1 MNNMVSWGDYE
12 GIEGFGSASQTDVD
26 NLNKALTAGSSQN
39 PPGSV
44 VPGDGFALRVED
56 LSKTLKVTT
65 FRMEHVRFWKSITK
79 LPAYNTVTEYNQL
92 QEYGSNLDSGFISEG
107 ALPESEDSSY
117 ERKFSV
123 VKFMGTTRSVTH
135 PMTLVTPAHGPVLA
149 QEAING
155 TMHLIKQL
163 ERALFYA
170 DSSLSSV
177 QFDGFEK
184 LITDNSPSS
193 NVIDLRGLPLSEDI
207 LTDASLTL
215 MDAPNYGMPSH
226 LHLNPKT
233 KADLVKTFFPKE
245 RHDTFASNKN
255 GLIGTDIKGF
265 TSPAGDVAF
274 EPNVFITDGGSPNAA
289 AVGDAAKRPGT
300 PTIST
305 AVTTPVDATAMFTAD
320 DAGDYFY
327 SVVAVNRFGRS
338 AAVACD
344 ASAVSMIVGD
354 NMTVGVTPGG
364 STTTESYE
372 LYRTAKN
379 GAVGTQRLIQRVAN
393 AAGAGEQDVI
403 DRNFTLPYCTTA
415 FLFQQN
421 LECMSF
427 KQLAPLLK
435 LPLATIDS
443 SIRFMLLLYGVP
455 CLYTPGKAAII
466 RNIGRAS
473 GYVGA
478 A

>member
-1 MNNMVSWGDYE
+1 MSVSWKDYE
-12 GIEGFGSASQTDVD
+12 GIDGFGAVSQTQKDVD
-26 NLNKALTAGSSQN
+26 ELNKALTAGADISA
-39 PPGSV
+39 PGSV
-44 VPGDGFALRVED
+44 VAGDGFSLRVES
-56 LSKTLKVTT
+56 LEKTLKVTT
-65 FRMEHVRFWKSITK
+65 YKMDHIRLWKNISK
-79 LPAYNTVTEYNQL
+79 LPAYNTVEEYNQL

-117 ERKFSV
+117 QRKYSV
-123 VKFMGTTRSVTH
+123 VKFMGSTRAVSH

-155 TMHLIKQL
+155 TMHILKQL
-163 ERALFYA
+163 ERALFYGNSA
-170 DSSLSSV
+170 LSAV

-184 LITDNSPSS
+184 LITDNSPAT
-193 NVIDLRGLPLSEDI
+193 NIVDLRGLPLSEDI
-207 LTDASLTL
+207 LTDVSLTV
-215 MDAPNYGMPSH
+215 MDAPNYGSPSH
-226 LHLNPKT
+226 LYLNPKT

-245 RHDTFASNKN
+245 RHDTFSSNKN
-255 GLIGTDIKGF
+255 GMIGTDLRGW

-274 EPNVFITDGGSPNAA
+274 EPNVFITDGGGPNAA

-305 AVTTPVDATAMFTAD
+305 AVATPVDATAKFTAD
-320 DAGDYFY
+320 DAGDYWY
-327 SVVAVNRFGRS
+327 KVVAVNRYGRS
-338 AAVACD
+338 IPVLCD
-344 ASAVSMIVGD
+344 AGAVSMIAGD
-354 NMTVGVTPGG
+354 KLTVGVTPGG
-364 STTTESYE
+364 STTTEYYE
-372 LYRTAKN
+372 LFRTPKN
-379 GAVGTQRLIQRVAN
+379 GAVATCRLILRIPNVSG
-393 AAGAGEQDVI
+393 AAEQILSDQ
-403 DRNFTLPYCTTA
+403 NFNLPYCTSA

-435 LPLATIDS
+435 VPLATIDS

-455 CLYTPGKAAII
+455 CLYCPGKILMI